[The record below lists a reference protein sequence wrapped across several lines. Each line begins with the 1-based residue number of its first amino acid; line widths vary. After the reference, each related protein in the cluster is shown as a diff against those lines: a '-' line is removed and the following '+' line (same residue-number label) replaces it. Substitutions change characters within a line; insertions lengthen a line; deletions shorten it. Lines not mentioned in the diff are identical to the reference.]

1 MKRLVSCTAVA
12 LVTGTLAASLFVQN
26 AHALPITF
34 TEDTADFTLLT
45 EPTSSSNPMVS
56 SYTPLVYAP
65 GAAGTI
71 TGSSSSNFRS
81 PFENFATPGTGV
93 GNWASLAYSS
103 VEANASATY
112 VFSGL
117 TNTLSILWGSP
128 DTYNSLEFLLS
139 GTPIETVTG
148 ADLSINTYG
157 HDQVD
162 FTDNVGLFNE
172 VILTSQAN
180 AFEFADL
187 TFGPNVSLPT
197 PIPGALPLFATGFGA
212 LGMLGWRRKKKNQ
225 PLRIAA
231 A

>member
-1 MKRLVSCTAVA
+1 MKRLVCCTAVA

-34 TEDTADFTLLT
+34 TEDTADFTLAT
-45 EPTSSSNPMVS
+45 EPTSSTNPNVTS
-56 SYTPLVYAP
+56 FTPLVYAP

-103 VEANASATY
+103 VEADASATY
-112 VFSGL
+112 TFTT

-139 GTPIETVTG
+139 GVPIETFTG
-148 ADLSINTYG
+148 ADLSIQTYG
-157 HDQVD
+157 HDLVD
-162 FTDNVGLFNE
+162 FTDTVGLFNE

-187 TFGPNVSLPT
+187 TPGPATSLPT
-197 PIPGALPLFATGFGA
+197 PIPGALPLFATGLGA

>member
-1 MKRLVSCTAVA
+1 MKRLVCCTAVA

-26 AHALPITF
+26 ARALPITF
-34 TEDTADFTLLT
+34 TEDTADFTLAT
-45 EPTSSSNPMVS
+45 EPTSSTNPPVTS
-56 SYTPLVYAP
+56 FSPLVYAP

-81 PFENFATPGTGV
+81 PFENAATPGSGV
-93 GNWASLAYSS
+93 GNWASLPYSS
-103 VEANASATY
+103 VEAGASATY
-112 VFSGL
+112 DFAS
-117 TNTLSILWGSP
+117 TSTLSILWGSP

-139 GTPIETVTG
+139 GTPIETFTG
-148 ADLSINTYG
+148 GDLAIQTYG

-162 FTDNVGLFNE
+162 FTDTVGLFNE

-187 TFGPNVSLPT
+187 VPGTAQLGT
-197 PIPGALPLFATGFGA
+197 PIPGALPLFATGLGA

>member
-1 MKRLVSCTAVA
+1 
-12 LVTGTLAASLFVQN
+12 LFVQD
-26 AHALPITF
+26 ARALPITF
-34 TEDTADFTLLT
+34 TQDTADFTLLT
-45 EPTSSSNPMVS
+45 EPTSSTNPTVS
-56 SYTPLVYAP
+56 SFSPVVYAP

-71 TGSSSSNFRS
+71 TGSSSSQFRS
-81 PFENFATPGTGV
+81 PFENFATPSTGV
-93 GNWASLAYSS
+93 GNWASLPYSS
-103 VEANASATY
+103 VEAGASATY
-112 VFSGL
+112 TFTT

-139 GTPIETVTG
+139 GTPIETFTG
-148 ADLSINTYG
+148 GDLAIQTYG

-162 FTDNVGLFNE
+162 FTDTVGLFNE

-187 TFGPNVSLPT
+187 TSGPGVTVAPT
-197 PIPGALPLFATGFGA
+197 PIPGALPLFATGLGA